1 MTPTQLKAFATIARL
16 GSVRAAAGELG
27 VTEAAVSGNVA
38 SLRKELDD
46 PLFSPSRQGLVFT
59 PGGLRLAVRAVELLG
74 LQEQTRREVHEA
86 HDGKRLLRIAATS
99 LFAEFAAPGL
109 IELFSKRADD
119 LEVELRVESSHR
131 FDELLASHGTDVT
144 IGPAPTGTPP
154 AGLIAA
160 QFLKYD
166 VVAVAAPGVVDVA
179 NATWF
184 LGPSAV
190 ESLGVSRF
198 ILERI
203 GVEES
208 AQRIFTSHAAA
219 IAEARNG
226 NGCALAPRFAVKS
239 ALREGALTIV
249 DEPDH
254 QATGVWTATA
264 LAPDRSTAVTREL
277 LRFVQ
282 TPRAIQA
289 MRNGAGAEITRF
301 KPRVHITLWS

>member
-1 MTPTQLKAFATIARL
+1 MTPTQLRAFATIVRA
-16 GSVRAAAGELG
+16 GSVRAAAAELG

-46 PLFSPSRQGLVFT
+46 ALFTPSRQGLVFT

-109 IELFSKRADD
+109 IELFSQRADD
-119 LEVELRVESSHR
+119 LDVELRVESSHR
-131 FDELLASHGTDVT
+131 FGDLLGSHGTDVA
-144 IGPAPTGTPP
+144 IGPASNGPLTTGLT
-154 AGLIAA
+154 AE
-160 QFLKYD
+160 QFLRYD
-166 VVAVAAPGVVDVA
+166 VVAVAAPEFGDTA
-179 NATWF
+179 DATWF

-190 ESLGVSRF
+190 EPLGVSRF
-198 ILERI
+198 ILERAD
-203 GVEES
+203 VAES

-219 IAEARNG
+219 ITEARNG
-226 NGCALAPRFAVKS
+226 NGVALAPRFAVS
-239 ALREGALTIV
+239 AALREGALVTV
-249 DEPDH
+249 DRPDH

-264 LAPDRSTAVTREL
+264 LSADRSTAVAREL

-289 MRNGAGAEITRF
+289 MRNGAGSEVRRF